1 MGGVQHS
8 TILLAKSLNKIE
20 SVDIKILIPK
30 IGKMSSECDKF
41 SITYDFYN
49 RLDFFST
56 SISLFN
62 DKIRIINP
70 FSYIYNLFVIIINAF
85 SLKNILSR
93 NNVDIVLSKGLGSH
107 FSCSL
112 ACKMMGKKVIWH
124 LQDLISDRYFG
135 FLHFI
140 INHTANLFA
149 DFVICDGQLIKEN
162 LRGYAYNNSK
172 VIFNGVN
179 VDELKISD
187 VSREATRNELKIPLD
202 AYVIGNVARIT
213 SWKGQ
218 KYLLNAFIE
227 YSKVNKKAFLLLVG
241 SPLFDGQKYYKE
253 LQDIIKKNNLIKRV
267 ILPGYRL
274 DLQNIFSSIDLFAYT
289 SVEKDTTPLS
299 LISALSSGLPIIV
312 SNIPSLSEVISCFE
326 NVKTFECN
334 DSKNIILLLKE
345 YEDKETRE
353 LHGAINRRCA
363 KKYFDISIH
372 TEQMLDVFLNLDNQL
387 K

>member
-8 TILLAKSLNKIE
+8 TVLLAKSLNKIGI
-20 SVDIKILIPK
+20 VDIKILIPE
-30 IGKMSSECDKF
+30 IGMMSRACDMF
-41 SITYDFYN
+41 SITYDYYN

-70 FSYIYNLFVIIINAF
+70 FSYIYNLFVVIINGF
-85 SLKNILSR
+85 SLKNILNK

-107 FSCSL
+107 FSCSI
-112 ACKMMGKKVIWH
+112 ACKMMGKKIIWH

-140 INHTANLFA
+140 INNTANLFA
-149 DFVICDGQLIKEN
+149 DFVVCDGQLIKES
-162 LRGYAYNNSK
+162 LKGYGYNNSK
-172 VIFNGVN
+172 VIFNGVD

-187 VSREATRNELKIPLD
+187 RSRVRTRKQLKIPLD

-213 SWKGQ
+213 PWKGQ
-218 KYLLNAFIE
+218 KYLLNAFIQYAKE
-227 YSKVNKKAFLLLVG
+227 NKKAILLLVG
-241 SPLFDGQKYYKE
+241 SPLFDGDKYYKE
-253 LQDIIKKNNLIKRV
+253 LQHIIKKNNLMKRV
-267 ILPGYRL
+267 IFPGYRL
-274 DLQNIFSSIDLFAYT
+274 DLQNIFSSIDLFAYA

-299 LISALSSGLPIIV
+299 LISALSCGLPTIV
-312 SNIPSLSEVISCFE
+312 SNIPSLTEVVSCFE

-334 DSKNIILLLKE
+334 DTKNIILLLKE
-345 YEDKETRE
+345 YEDKKTRE
-353 LHGAINRRCA
+353 LHGAINRKCA

-372 TEQMLDVFLNLDNQL
+372 TEQMLNVFLDLDNQL